1 MFGNSLRI
9 VSGRGA
15 VFTSKDFEE
24 YCVDQNIEHIKITT
38 GVPRGNGQVKRM
50 HSIMIAVLSK
60 LAQEDRI
67 KWYKYVPD
75 VQKIINSL
83 VSRSTKFAFE
93 LLTNVK
99 MKNKSDLKI
108 KEILN
113 EECINFVMKEHEE
126 IREARKNIMK
136 NQEENKTQFN
146 RSWKKI

>member
-1 MFGNSLRI
+1 
-9 VSGRGA
+9 
-15 VFTSKDFEE
+15 
-24 YCVDQNIEHIKITT
+24 
-38 GVPRGNGQVKRM
+38 
-50 HSIMIAVLSK
+50 
-60 LAQEDRI
+60 
-67 KWYKYVPD
+67 
-75 VQKIINSL
+75 
-83 VSRSTKFAFE
+83 
-93 LLTNVK
+93 